1 MTEADLPSSPGRPLD
16 GRAPDLH
23 DRQDSPGADHGLI
36 PGPPPTASPPSY
48 VPDAGYYVE
57 RAGRDGLRYH
67 EGGRSVLI
75 FAEMLVPKGFAIYT
89 DSIKRWDP
97 PDKSK
102 ISKQERKRIV
112 ENVRLAL
119 ASQGQVA
126 DID

>member
-1 MTEADLPSSPGRPLD
+1 MTETDPPPSPGPSLD
-16 GRAPDLH
+16 DRAPEFH
-23 DRQDSPGADHGLI
+23 ADHGLI
-36 PGPPPTASPPSY
+36 PGPSSTTPPPSY
-48 VPDAGYYVE
+48 VPDAGYYIE